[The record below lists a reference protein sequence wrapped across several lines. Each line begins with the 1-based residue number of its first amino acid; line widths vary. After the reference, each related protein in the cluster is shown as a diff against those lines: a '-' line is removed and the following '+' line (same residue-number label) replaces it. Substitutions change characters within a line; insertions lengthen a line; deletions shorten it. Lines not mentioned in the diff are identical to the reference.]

1 MKAPFTHATP
11 KAGKAPKQVQ
21 NFSNNHAPFG
31 AKQQR
36 PRVPKPAP
44 KKLPKSLNDLLKK

>member
-1 MKAPFTHATP
+1 MKAPFTHANP
-11 KAGKAPKQVQ
+11 KGGKAPKQSQ
-21 NFSNNHAPFG
+21 HFSNNQSPFG

-36 PRVPKPAP
+36 ERVPKPAP